1 VLHCNAGR
9 PTFRDTRR
17 TGAAGFGV
25 KSASLMA
32 LNRPQPRVTGNRYL
46 ISVAVMISALTAI
59 LDTTIVNVSVPNI
72 QAAFGADIDQITWV
86 LTGYLIS
93 NVVIIPMTGWLATR
107 IGLKRYY
114 MASQVVFVIASM
126 LCGAA
131 WNLPSLIFFRI
142 LQGIGGG
149 ALLPVSFSIMLE
161 AFPPEETAQATAIFG
176 AGTILGPIIGPTL
189 GGWLTENFSWR
200 WIFYVNLPIV
210 LVGLF
215 MTYIALH
222 TPKREFTEKKAID
235 VLGLASAAIWLST
248 FQVVLQEGQRN
259 DWFHSPLILWM
270 TVVSV
275 VAGVIF
281 IYTELSVEHPFINLR
296 IFKDYN
302 FAVGNGMGSVVAA
315 ALFGA
320 VFLIPVFSAEVLG
333 YNSLDI
339 GLSLLPGA
347 VATLPLFALVARLVQ
362 RIDARVLCGFG
373 FAVLTWSCWLNTYID
388 TNTSFWWLVFLNT
401 TRSLALPFIFIPLT
415 AIGIQNLPQSQKP
428 EASALYN
435 LTRTLGGSLAI
446 AALGTFLVNRTA
458 YHYARFSESVTQF
471 GSQAMQRIDEL
482 QAAFIARS
490 GSDAQTAH
498 IQALG
503 ALKSEL
509 VRQSL
514 IGGFDDAFRVL
525 TVVSAVAVLLALST
539 RAPNIGPGQAPASAL
554 E

>member
-1 VLHCNAGR
+1 
-9 PTFRDTRR
+9 
-17 TGAAGFGV
+17 V
-25 KSASLMA
+25 KSAAVMA
-32 LNRPQPRVTGNRYL
+32 SNRPQPRVTGNRYL

-59 LDTTIVNVSVPNI
+59 LDTTIVNVSIPNI

-107 IGLKRYY
+107 VGLKRYY
-114 MASQVVFVIASM
+114 MASQIVFVIASM

-189 GGWLTENFSWR
+189 GGWLTDNFSWR

-235 VLGLASAAIWLST
+235 VLGLASAAVWLTT

-259 DWFHSPLILWM
+259 DWFHSPMILWM
-270 TVVSV
+270 SV
-275 VAGVIF
+275 ASLIAGVIF

-347 VATLPLFALVARLVQ
+347 VATLPLFAVVARLVQ

-373 FAVLTWSCWLNTYID
+373 FAVLTWSCWLNTFID

-446 AALGTFLVNRTA
+446 AALGTVLVNRTA

-471 GSQAMQRIDEL
+471 GSLAMQRINQL

-498 IQALG
+498 VQALA

-539 RAPNIGPGQAPASAL
+539 RAPNLGPGEQPASAL

>member
-1 VLHCNAGR
+1 M
-9 PTFRDTRR
+9 
-17 TGAAGFGV
+17 
-25 KSASLMA
+25 KSAAVMA
-32 LNRPQPRVTGNRYL
+32 SNRPQPRVTGNRYL

-59 LDTTIVNVSVPNI
+59 LDTTIVNVSIPNI

-93 NVVIIPMTGWLATR
+93 NVVIIPMTGWLANR
-107 IGLKRYY
+107 VGLKRYY
-114 MASQVVFVIASM
+114 MASQIVFVIASM

-131 WNLPSLIFFRI
+131 WNLPSLVFFRI

-161 AFPPEETAQATAIFG
+161 AFPPEQTAQATAIFG

-215 MTYIALH
+215 MTYIAIH
-222 TPKREFTEKKAID
+222 TPKREITEKKAID
-235 VLGLASAAIWLST
+235 VLGLASAAIWLVT

-259 DWFHSPLILWM
+259 DWFHSPLILWL
-270 TVVSV
+270 TVISIVT
-275 VAGVIF
+275 GVIF
-281 IYTELSVEHPFINLR
+281 IYTELTVEHPFINLR

-302 FAVGNGMGSVVAA
+302 FSVGNGMGSVVAIT
-315 ALFGA
+315 LFGA

-339 GLSLLPGA
+339 GLSLLPAALVSLPFFA
-347 VATLPLFALVARLVQ
+347 VVARLAQKV
-362 RIDARVLCGFG
+362 DARILCGFG

-388 TNTSFWWLVFLNT
+388 SSTSFWWLVFLNT

-435 LTRTLGGSLAI
+435 LTRTLAGSLAI

-458 YHYARFSESVTQF
+458 FHYARFSESVTGF
-471 GSQAMQRIDEL
+471 GSQAIQRLDQL

-498 IQALG
+498 VQALA

-525 TVVSAVAVLLALST
+525 TWVSAAAVVLALST
-539 RAPNIGPGQAPASAL
+539 RPPNLHEGAGQPPSAP

>member
-1 VLHCNAGR
+1 
-9 PTFRDTRR
+9 
-17 TGAAGFGV
+17 V

-32 LNRPQPRVTGNRYL
+32 SNRPQPRFTGNRYL

-72 QAAFGADIDQITWV
+72 QAAFGADIDQVTWV

-93 NVVIIPMTGWLATR
+93 NVVIIPMTGWLANGV
-107 IGLKRYY
+107 GLKRYY
-114 MASQVVFVIASM
+114 MASQIVFVIASM

-131 WNLPSLIFFRI
+131 WNFPSLVFFRI

-149 ALLPVSFSIMLE
+149 ALLPVSFSILLE
-161 AFPPEETAQATAIFG
+161 AFPPEQTAQATAIFG

-215 MTYIALH
+215 MTYIAIH

-235 VLGLASAAIWLST
+235 VLGLASAAIWLTT

-270 TVVSV
+270 TVLSI
-275 VAGVIF
+275 VAGVVF

-302 FAVGNGMGSVVAA
+302 FAVGNGMGSVVAIT
-315 ALFGA
+315 LFGA

-339 GLSLLPGA
+339 GLSLLPAA
-347 VATLPLFALVARLVQ
+347 VASLPLFAVVARLVQ

-373 FAVLTWSCWLNTYID
+373 FLILTWSCWLNTFID
-388 TNTSFWWLVFLNT
+388 GNTSFWWLVFLNT

-435 LTRTLGGSLAI
+435 LTRTLAGSLAI

-458 YHYARFSESVTQF
+458 FHYARFSESVTQF
-471 GSQAMQRIDEL
+471 GSESMQRINQL

-498 IQALG
+498 TQALE

-525 TVVSAVAVLLALST
+525 TVVSALAVVLALST
-539 RAPNIGPGQAPASAL
+539 RTPNIGAGHAQPAAAMD
-554 E
+554 